1 MKSEP
6 IGLRTFTCLA
16 NETTHEVLTV
26 LYAPIEADGA
36 YGCRFTVEGPT
47 INLVE
52 DITIFGQD
60 GFQAIQL
67 ALFILRSTLIT
78 TSETSNWQWLGQ
90 DELGLP
96 TVAT

>member
-6 IGLRTFTCLA
+6 IALRTFTCVA
-16 NETTHEVLTV
+16 DETAHEVQTV

-36 YGCRFTVEGPT
+36 YGCRFTVDGPT

-52 DITIFGQD
+52 DITIFGHD

-67 ALFILRSTLIT
+67 AMFILRNTLIT
-78 TSETSNWQWLGQ
+78 ASGTSNWQWLDQ

-96 TVAT
+96 TSAS

>member
-6 IGLRTFTCLA
+6 IALRTFTCLA
-16 NETTHEVLTV
+16 NEITREVRAV
-26 LYAPIEADGA
+26 LYAPIEADGE

-67 ALFILRSTLIT
+67 AMFILRNTLIT
-78 TSETSNWQWLGQ
+78 SSGTSNWQ
-90 DELGLP
+90 
-96 TVAT
+96 

>member
-6 IGLRTFTCLA
+6 IALRTFTCLA
-16 NETTHEVLTV
+16 NEIAHEVRTV

-36 YGCRFTVEGPT
+36 YGCRFTVEAPT

-67 ALFILRSTLIT
+67 AMFILRNTLIT
-78 TSETSNWQWLGQ
+78 TSGTSNWQWLGQ
-90 DELGLP
+90 DEIGLP
-96 TVAT
+96 ASAT